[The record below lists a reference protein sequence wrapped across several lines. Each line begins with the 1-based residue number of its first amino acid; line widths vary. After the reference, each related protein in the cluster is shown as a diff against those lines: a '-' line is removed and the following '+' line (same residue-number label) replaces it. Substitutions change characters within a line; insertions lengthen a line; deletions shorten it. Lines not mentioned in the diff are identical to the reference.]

1 MEMKTFIM
9 VSITVIVVVAPF
21 VIVYLKN
28 KCKTGKTKSVLS
40 KYSSLYNSNID
51 ESDTLGNMAIGIDYK
66 QRRLFFI
73 KHYKSKEVE
82 QIIDLNEI
90 KSVKLVN
97 EKRSVKTGK
106 TSTLVVERIE
116 LVLAKKDN
124 SNQNIILEIYNENVN
139 MVLSGEVQLANKWN
153 TILEN
158 ILHSN

>member
-28 KCKTGKTKSVLS
+28 KGKTGKTKSVLS